1 MTAGAAGNGADGDG
15 SGAEGRDDTGAGG
28 SADTAA
34 ENASA
39 ADVDQERLAELL
51 DEIEELTDTE
61 AEREQVRETVEERLD
76 IDTGPFGR
84 VIRGF
89 DRGDLAETLL
99 GSVLFGIPMAVEG
112 GTQEVGAHMAAN
124 PLAIGATVVFTVA
137 LVIGILYV
145 SDLQD
150 VRVHEPI
157 FGIVPRRLVGVL
169 AVSSGTAVA
178 MLTVWGRVE
187 WASPVLALATC
198 TAAFVPM
205 AIGAALSDILPG
217 T

>member
-1 MTAGAAGNGADGDG
+1 MPADPPGNGDDPADGPGDAPAPTPDATSPADG
-15 SGAEGRDDTGAGG
+15 GTGG
-28 SADTAA
+28 
-34 ENASA
+34 
-39 ADVDQERLAELL
+39 VDEARLQELL
-51 DEIEELTDTE
+51 DEIEDLTDTE
-61 AEREQVRETVEERLD
+61 AERDRVRETVEERLD
-76 IDTGPFGR
+76 IESGPFGQ

-124 PLAIGATVVFTVA
+124 PLAIEATVVFTVGI
-137 LVIGILYV
+137 VVGILYV

-150 VRVHEPI
+150 VRVHAPL
-157 FGIVPRRLVGVL
+157 FGLVPRRLVGVVG
-169 AVSSGTAVA
+169 VSFGTAVA
-178 MLTVWGRVE
+178 MLTLWGRVD
-187 WASPVLALATC
+187 WAAPGLALATC